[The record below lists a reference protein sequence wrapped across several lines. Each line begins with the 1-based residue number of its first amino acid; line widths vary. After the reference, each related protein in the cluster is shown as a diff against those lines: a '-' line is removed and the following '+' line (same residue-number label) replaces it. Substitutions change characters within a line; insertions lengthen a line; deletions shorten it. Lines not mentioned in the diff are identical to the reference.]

1 VAVTQSQKSW
11 PSTIPGLVAASAI
24 AACTLYVADWL
35 GSGLFNLGKSPVSP
49 VMLAVLTGVF
59 IRNTV
64 GVDLRLERGVLLASS
79 AVLRVGLALVGL
91 RLSIGGL
98 GRLGLQA
105 LPVVAGCMLTGWLV
119 LPRLARAMNL
129 RGPLITLLTVGT
141 TICGCTAILAV
152 APSIRARAEE
162 TGYALTLVVCVGLV
176 GMLLYPYLAN
186 WLFGAD
192 PVAAG
197 IFLGASIHDT
207 SQVIG
212 AALLYSGQFLAPE
225 ALEAATVT
233 KLVRNLT
240 LLAVVP
246 ALAAAFADRA
256 AGEPAGQK
264 IPLARLLPGFV
275 IAFVCMAVVRT
286 LGDLASPLVPEMSRM
301 LWAPG
306 LLLANQLSELLL
318 TVGMAA
324 VGLTVELSGIRRVGP
339 RPLAAG
345 VVAAAV
351 MAAVCVILLKALR

>member
-1 VAVTQSQKSW
+1 MAVTHSQRSW
-11 PSTIPGLVAASAI
+11 PAAIPGLIAAGSI
-24 AACTLYVADWL
+24 AACTLFLADWL

-49 VMLAVLTGVF
+49 VMLAVLAGVL

-64 GVDLRLERGVLLASS
+64 GVDARLERGLVVASS
-79 AVLRVGLALVGL
+79 AVLRIGLALVGL

-98 GRLGLQA
+98 GRLGIQA
-105 LPVVAGCMLTGWLV
+105 LPVVAGCMLTGWLL

-129 RGPLITLLTVGT
+129 QGALITLLTVGT

-152 APSIRARAEE
+152 APAIRARAEE
-162 TGYALTLVVCVGLV
+162 TGYAITLVVCVGLV
-176 GMLLYPYLAN
+176 GMLLYPFVAN
-186 WLFGAD
+186 TLFGDD

-207 SQVIG
+207 SQVVG
-212 AALLYSGQFLAPE
+212 AALLYSGQFQAPE

-233 KLVRNLT
+233 KLLRNLT

-246 ALAAAFADRA
+246 VVAATFANRT
-256 AGEPAGQK
+256 AGQSGGQK
-264 IPLARLLPGFV
+264 ASIVRLLPGFV
-275 IAFVCMAVVRT
+275 LAFVGMAVVRT
-286 LGDLASPLVPEMSRM
+286 LGDLASPALPEFSRM

-318 TVGMAA
+318 TIGMAA
-324 VGLTVELSGIRRVGP
+324 VGLTVELSGLRRVGP

-345 VVAAAV
+345 VLAAV
-351 MAAVCVILLKALR
+351 TMAVVCVVLLKTLR